1 MHEAQRLRRIDS
13 DTLSYLRPRIG
24 LDLHVVDG
32 IFQGSRTHCLE
43 LFSRV
48 IVATP
53 ECDFIVMA
61 ADPRNLLNFSD
72 KFGSYNVRLVEMPH
86 AAPVKRLLWQL
97 PRLVRQ
103 HRMDLLHTQYI
114 APPLSPCPTAVT
126 VHDILFES
134 HPEYFD
140 KSFVLRS
147 RLLVGRSARESD
159 AVFTVSEF
167 SRKQISQ
174 AFGIESSKVH
184 KIPNG
189 VDRTRFF
196 PGQDGM
202 ELIKTLGLEPGSY
215 FLTVGRLEP
224 RKNHVNL
231 LRAWAG
237 LSWPRPRLVIVGQ
250 RHFGYDEALNLVD
263 TLQLKSD
270 VVLLENISD
279 VELPAIFRNA
289 RAFIYCSWAEGF
301 GMPILEAMASGVPVI
316 SSETT
321 ALSEVCAKAAL
332 LVNPDDIEEIR
343 CAICELDQSPGL
355 RETLVQQGLSRVQDF
370 SWDSAAAIVSLI
382 YRRLF
387 RLEDR
392 GV

>member
-1 MHEAQRLRRIDS
+1 
-13 DTLSYLRPRIG
+13 
-24 LDLHVVDG
+24 
-32 IFQGSRTHCLE
+32 
-43 LFSRV
+43 
-48 IVATP
+48 
-53 ECDFIVMA
+53 
-61 ADPRNLLNFSD
+61 
-72 KFGSYNVRLVEMPH
+72 
-86 AAPVKRLLWQL
+86 
-97 PRLVRQ
+97 
-103 HRMDLLHTQYI
+103 
-114 APPLSPCPTAVT
+114 
-126 VHDILFES
+126 
-134 HPEYFD
+134 
-140 KSFVLRS
+140 
-147 RLLVGRSARESD
+147 
-159 AVFTVSEF
+159 
-167 SRKQISQ
+167 
-174 AFGIESSKVH
+174 
-184 KIPNG
+184 
-189 VDRTRFF
+189 
-196 PGQDGM
+196 
-202 ELIKTLGLEPGSY
+202 
-215 FLTVGRLEP
+215 
-224 RKNHVNL
+224 
-231 LRAWAG
+231 
-237 LSWPRPRLVIVGQ
+237 
-250 RHFGYDEALNLVD
+250 VD